1 MSARVG
7 IHDGTIFRYHQTR
20 RNTKNYQVDLEVL
33 QYDMLYGKRYVYG
46 EDGETPYERVK
57 LQMGALPVTLERI
70 EKSGEDTWYFYGENF
85 TASSRVEVNEEIQ
98 DTVYVSP
105 SILMVHSLTLEDGD
119 QITIAQQS
127 NSSTK
132 KVLTRT
138 EPMMYE
144 EPKTV
149 SIPTPMP
156 NPDSTKT
163 DVTQENAN
171 TSTAPQDELTAAPS
185 GAPEGEGDKIEPSKT
200 ENSDKPA
207 EDGGLQN

>member
-1 MSARVG
+1 
-7 IHDGTIFRYHQTR
+7 
-20 RNTKNYQVDLEVL
+20 
-33 QYDMLYGKRYVYG
+33 
-46 EDGETPYERVK
+46 
-57 LQMGALPVTLERI
+57 MGALPVTLERI

-149 SIPTPMP
+149 STPTPTP

-207 EDGGLQN
+207 EDGGGADFDVPLYLFTGKVEKSGQNFENCYGHIRSLDYNDTRV

>member
-1 MSARVG
+1 
-7 IHDGTIFRYHQTR
+7 
-20 RNTKNYQVDLEVL
+20 
-33 QYDMLYGKRYVYG
+33 MLYGKRYVYG

-132 KVLTRT
+132 EGADKDRA
-138 EPMMYE
+138 
-144 EPKTV
+144 
-149 SIPTPMP
+149 
-156 NPDSTKT
+156 D
-163 DVTQENAN
+163 DV
-171 TSTAPQDELTAAPS
+171 
-185 GAPEGEGDKIEPSKT
+185 
-200 ENSDKPA
+200 
-207 EDGGLQN
+207 

>member
-1 MSARVG
+1 
-7 IHDGTIFRYHQTR
+7 
-20 RNTKNYQVDLEVL
+20 
-33 QYDMLYGKRYVYG
+33 
-46 EDGETPYERVK
+46 
-57 LQMGALPVTLERI
+57 
-70 EKSGEDTWYFYGENF
+70 
-85 TASSRVEVNEEIQ
+85 
-98 DTVYVSP
+98 
-105 SILMVHSLTLEDGD
+105 MVHSLTLEDGD

-149 SIPTPMP
+149 STPTPTP

-185 GAPEGEGDKIEPSKT
+185 GAPEGEGDKIEPSKQKT
-200 ENSDKPA
+200 AINRPKTAVCRIKKSVRKIIQW
-207 EDGGLQN
+207 GGF

>member
-1 MSARVG
+1 
-7 IHDGTIFRYHQTR
+7 
-20 RNTKNYQVDLEVL
+20 
-33 QYDMLYGKRYVYG
+33 
-46 EDGETPYERVK
+46 
-57 LQMGALPVTLERI
+57 MGVLPVTLERI

-138 EPMMYE
+138 EPKTYE
-144 EPKTV
+144 EPKPV
-149 SIPTPMP
+149 STPTPTP